1 MAELLLRNRLN
12 SKEDQDMFPTGY
24 VLCTKLSIN
33 EKKTVSRKLLVLQIP
48 QSITALMFIMCLLL
62 ARKTKNGE
70 IS

>member
-1 MAELLLRNRLN
+1 MAEHPLRNRLN

-33 EKKTVSRKLLVLQIP
+33 EKKTVSGKLLVLQIP
-48 QSITALMFIMCLLL
+48 HSITALKFIMCLLL
-62 ARKTKNGE
+62 ARKAEKEE